1 MAEPFNFAEGAT
13 FSDDP
18 ITPNNGETTIED
30 KVLADTQ
37 GRANAFDFIAR
48 SNARR
53 NEKKEQREK
62 KEKEPPK
69 KLPPRR
75 KGAMVRQLEDLYTT
89 VGLFV
94 MAFDQPCGTAIVN
107 SAAKCAEAL
116 DNLAYENDAV
126 RRILYRIL
134 ETSAWGTVL
143 AAHSPII
150 MAIAIH
156 HVPAV
161 RTVMGKLMAK
171 GVGEE
176 AEKFANQQ
184 NPDSE

>member
-1 MAEPFNFAEGAT
+1 MAEPFNFAEGAS

-18 ITPNNGETTIED
+18 IVPGGDHIVTEET
-30 KVLADTQ
+30 VLGDSE
-37 GRANAFDFIAR
+37 GRARAFDFIAR
-48 SNARR
+48 SNRER
-53 NEKKEQREK
+53 NERKEK

-75 KGAMVRQLEDLYTT
+75 KGALVKQLEELYTT
-89 VGLFV
+89 VGMAV

-107 SAAKCAEAL
+107 SAERCAISL

-134 ETSAWGTVL
+134 ETSAWGGVF

-150 MAIAIH
+150 MAIAVH

-161 RTVMGKLMAK
+161 RTVMARLMAK

-176 AEKFANQQ
+176 AEKFANGG
-184 NPDSE
+184 EAAA